1 MQKGLTTKEFG
12 LLSDILTA
20 EENLCKKAR
29 VYSKILT
36 DPVTAEKMKVAA
48 DNSAKRYAGLLGL
61 LN

>member
-48 DNSAKRYAGLLGL
+48 GNSAKRYAELLGL